1 MSFLFFLLEILAT
14 TFENTLSKKTSIGKR
29 VENVILQKLRNVN
42 HEQTMQKGDSY
53 KMQFA
58 SKQFWAP
65 HTGPLT

>member
-53 KMQFA
+53 KMQFV
-58 SKQFWAP
+58 SKQFWAT